1 MLDHFYRLRRPPV
14 EPLGLLLTPFIDV
27 LLVLLCFVLSV
38 SFQIQAA
45 VDVKLPDSETGQL
58 VTTATL
64 TVSIARDGTLVL
76 QGQTVTLDGFSA
88 VLHQKLA
95 ATRGTR
101 VSSAVLQG
109 DEEVPYA
116 LLISVMDALRAQ
128 GITEISLLTQ
138 SRGGR

>member
-1 MLDHFYRLRRPPV
+1 
-14 EPLGLLLTPFIDV
+14 

-45 VDVKLPDSETGQL
+45 VDVKLPEAQTGQL
-58 VTTATL
+58 VTSATL
-64 TVSIARDGTLVL
+64 TVSISRDGNLVL

-88 VLHQKLA
+88 ALRQKLSPA
-95 ATRGTR
+95 VGKP

-116 LLISVMDALRAQ
+116 LLIAVMDALRAQ
-128 GITEISLLTQ
+128 GITDISLLTQ

>member
-1 MLDHFYRLRRPPV
+1 LLDHDYRLRRPPA
-14 EPLGLLLTPFIDV
+14 ESPGLLLTPFIDV

-45 VDVKLPDSETGQL
+45 VDVKLPEAQTGQL
-58 VTTATL
+58 VTSATL
-64 TVSIARDGTLVL
+64 TVSISRDGNLVL

-88 VLHQKLA
+88 ALRQKLSPA
-95 ATRGTR
+95 VGKP

-116 LLISVMDALRAQ
+116 LLIAVMDALRAQ
-128 GITEISLLTQ
+128 GITDISLLTQ